1 MNKKENAFSPTWI
14 KNKMHFHKFFSR
26 KASQHSLLCQEVDCI
41 SGKGFTRAN
50 WCKWHLHR
58 NNCFTYLAKNSGV
71 RVIVI
76 HLKVQGTESAVLLKK
91 KKKRPRNN
99 ERQNVIVVKKQKK
112 KKQKKSPQR
121 LSCLGISA
129 TLVKFSFFSLDR
141 EWNF

>member
-1 MNKKENAFSPTWI
+1 M
-14 KNKMHFHKFFSR
+14 
-26 KASQHSLLCQEVDCI
+26 
-41 SGKGFTRAN
+41 
-50 WCKWHLHR
+50 
-58 NNCFTYLAKNSGV
+58 
-71 RVIVI
+71 IVI
-76 HLKVQGTESAVLLKK
+76 HLKVQGTESAVSLKK

-141 EWNF
+141 G

>member
-1 MNKKENAFSPTWI
+1 
-14 KNKMHFHKFFSR
+14 MHFHKFFSR

-41 SGKGFTRAN
+41 FGKGFTRAN

-58 NNCFTYLAKNSGV
+58 NNCFTYLAKNSGF

-91 KKKRPRNN
+91 KKKKQRNN
-99 ERQNVIVVKKQKK
+99 ERQDVIVVKKQKK
-112 KKQKKSPQR
+112 KNKKKSPQR

-129 TLVKFSFFSLDR
+129 TLVKFSVFSLDR

>member
-1 MNKKENAFSPTWI
+1 
-14 KNKMHFHKFFSR
+14 MHFHKFFSR

-58 NNCFTYLAKNSGV
+58 NNCFTYLAKNSGF

-76 HLKVQGTESAVLLKK
+76 HLKVQGTESTVLLKK
-91 KKKRPRNN
+91 KKKSKGIMRDKTSSLSKN
-99 ERQNVIVVKKQKK
+99 KK
-112 KKQKKSPQR
+112 KKNKKKSPQR

-129 TLVKFSFFSLDR
+129 TLVKFSIFSLHR